1 MLTLFVLSSFTGAA
15 KLPELYSPFL
25 WSQLLAGLAFV
36 AGISAFQ
43 LKQRQPMLLC
53 WFLSAALNASHFVV
67 LGQLAAGLFVGFTAV
82 RFLAAAF
89 YPRPGLMWFFLILS
103 TLLLWLSYQSPL
115 QLLPFLA
122 AVVGT
127 IGSFQQKVLLV
138 RICMAIGACAWICH
152 NVLVGSP
159 VAVLMELAFLASNLL
174 GFLRQ
179 RAK

>member
-1 MLTLFVLSSFTGAA
+1 M
-15 KLPELYSPFL
+15 PELYSPFL

-82 RFLAAAF
+82 RFLVAAY
-89 YPRPGLMWFFLILS
+89 YPKPPLMWLFLVLS
-103 TLLLWLSYQSPL
+103 TLLLWQTYQSPL

-122 AVVGT
+122 AIVGT
-127 IGSFQQKVLLV
+127 IGSFQRKVVWV
-138 RICMAIGACAWICH
+138 RSCMAIGACAWICH
-152 NVLVGSP
+152 NILVGSP
-159 VAVLMELAFLASNLL
+159 VAVAMELAFLASNLL
-174 GFLRQ
+174 GFWRQ
-179 RAK
+179 RSG